1 METIIALQK
10 IVKTYDTGL
19 VKFNALDGVDLSIKK
34 GEFVV
39 ILGPSGAGKSTL
51 LNLIGGMDIPTSGSI
66 CVDGQELSK
75 YTENQLSEYRAQ
87 NVGFIFQFYNILPT
101 LTVKEN
107 VALIQDIAPQAQDAE
122 KVLEQVGLKAHM
134 HQFPNQLS
142 GGQMQRVAIA
152 RALAN
157 DPDIILADEPTGALD
172 TKTSVQIMELIKK
185 IAKDK
190 LVIMVTHNPEL
201 AKNYASRIIEFKD
214 GDLISDSN
222 PVTNEENEKKFSIKK
237 TSMSFLTALKL
248 SFNNIKTK
256 KGRTFIT
263 SLASSI
269 GIIGIA
275 LILALS
281 NGFKIQI
288 DKFERDTLSQMPI
301 VISPTVMTAD
311 EEAQKEFMKEHMGN
325 GENAFTDKK
334 EIYPLKSIDSIT
346 HNNNINLDYVNY
358 IEKIDDTLIGGI
370 SYTRATKLNILYK
383 NKIEGI
389 NNEHSSTCRNSWYW

>member
-19 VKFNALDGVDLSIKK
+19 AKFNALDGVDLSIKK

-142 GGQMQRVAIA
+142 GGEQQRVSIA
-152 RALAN
+152 RAIAKNPKL
-157 DPDIILADEPTGALD
+157 LLCDEPTGALD
-172 TKTSVQIMELIKK
+172 SKTGTDIL
-185 IAKDK
+185 K
-190 LVIMVTHNPEL
+190 LLKAQEETVVIVTHNAL
-201 AKNYASRIIEFKD
+201 IADIADRVIRLKNGRIIENVINKD
-214 GDLISDSN
+214 PKS
-222 PVTNEENEKKFSIKK
+222 V
-237 TSMSFLTALKL
+237 
-248 SFNNIKTK
+248 
-256 KGRTFIT
+256 
-263 SLASSI
+263 
-269 GIIGIA
+269 
-275 LILALS
+275 
-281 NGFKIQI
+281 
-288 DKFERDTLSQMPI
+288 
-301 VISPTVMTAD
+301 D
-311 EEAQKEFMKEHMGN
+311 EVE
-325 GENAFTDKK
+325 
-334 EIYPLKSIDSIT
+334 
-346 HNNNINLDYVNY
+346 
-358 IEKIDDTLIGGI
+358 
-370 SYTRATKLNILYK
+370 
-383 NKIEGI
+383 
-389 NNEHSSTCRNSWYW
+389 W